1 MSATDYQEHFATLPN
16 EGPAWLAPIRRSAMA
31 HFESYGFP
39 TPRNEDWHFT
49 KRMKEA
55 ADVMGVELLDHLVL
69 GATGRWASL
78 HRRGAW

>member
-1 MSATDYQEHFATLPN
+1 MPAPRRRRRALFHTHPSGDPTASA
-16 EGPAWLAPIRRSAMA
+16 
-31 HFESYGFP
+31 
-39 TPRNEDWHFT
+39 EDWRFT

-55 ADVMGVELLDHLVL
+55 ADMKGVELLDHLVL